1 MAPESKS
8 KSPQSPKNNIKFFD
22 FVSNSGIECDM
33 QSLNDDERREVLGE
47 ILADELQAI
56 GEYVQDIPTIKR
68 QVVQM
73 HDKLDSLESRFGVFE
88 HLVKT
93 HDQQII
99 QLQNPIN

>member
-1 MAPESKS
+1 
-8 KSPQSPKNNIKFFD
+8 
-22 FVSNSGIECDM
+22 M

-47 ILADELQAI
+47 VIADELKAI

-73 HDKLDSLESRFGVFE
+73 HDKLDSLENRFGIFE

-93 HDQQII
+93 HDQQIG
-99 QLQNPIN
+99 QLRNPTN